1 MTVEKPLWQ
10 PEPEAACRSAM
21 ACFMG
26 EVNRR
31 HKLDLNDYAAL
42 WQWSIDNREQFWTLL
57 WEFFDVKSEHR
68 WNSVLENDVMPGARW
83 FDGARLNFAE
93 NLLRYRDERTALIFR
108 NEAGHRRTLS
118 YAELYKAVAAL
129 RAGLDQA
136 GVKKGDRVAA
146 YLPNMPETIITMLA
160 TASLGATF
168 SSTSPDFGV
177 NGVLDRFGQ
186 IEPKV
191 LIAADGYF
199 YNGKTFDCLE
209 RLQQITA
216 ALPSLEHLVVV
227 SHIADMPDLTGL
239 TQAVRWRDFCR
250 EADTIDFVPV
260 PFDHPQFILY
270 SSGTTGQPKCI
281 VHGAGGVL
289 LQHLKELGLHTDVS
303 REDVVF
309 YFTTCGWMMW
319 NWLVSG
325 LALGATLVLYD
336 GAPMHGGA
344 DAMLRLAAEEKISV
358 FGTSAKFISAL
369 HKAGVDG
376 KQGKQLA
383 TVRTILSTGSPL
395 LPEHYDY
402 VYGELHPGVQLASI
416 SGGTDIVSCFALGC
430 PILPVWRGELQCRGL
445 AMAVET
451 FDETGHTITGEP
463 GELVCTRAFPVM
475 PVSFW
480 NDPDGT
486 RYHAAYFDKF
496 PGVWRHGDWALI
508 TPHGGLTIYGRSDAV
523 LNPGGI
529 RIGTA
534 EIYRQVEKLPEILES
549 LAVAQ
554 DWEDDVRIV
563 LFVRMQPGNAFSD
576 DVVQRIKHTI
586 RASTTPRHVPAK
598 VLQVS
603 DLPRTRSGKI
613 SEIAV
618 REVIHGRPVKNTEAL
633 ANPEA
638 LDAFRNRPELAD

>member
-21 ACFMG
+21 ARFMG
-26 EVNRR
+26 EANKR
-31 HKLDLNDYAAL
+31 HGLELNDYAAL
-42 WQWSIDNREQFWTLL
+42 WQWSIEQREQFWPLL
-57 WEFFDVKSEHR
+57 WDFFDVKSAKR
-68 WNSVLENDVMPGARW
+68 WDSVLENDVMPGARW
-83 FDGARLNFAE
+83 FTGAQLNFAE

-118 YAELYKAVAAL
+118 YADLYKAVAAL

-136 GVKKGDRVAA
+136 GVKQGDRVAA
-146 YLPNMPETIITMLA
+146 YLPNMAETIITMLA

-199 YNGKTFDCLE
+199 YNGKTYDCLE
-209 RLQQITA
+209 RLHEITA
-216 ALPSLEHLVVV
+216 GLPALEHLVVV
-227 SHIADMPDLTGL
+227 PHVTDTPDLSGL
-239 TQAVRWRDFCR
+239 PQATHWHDFCR
-250 EADTIDFVPV
+250 DADSIDFVPV

-289 LQHLKELGLHTDVS
+289 LQHFKELGLHTDVS
-303 REDVVF
+303 REDVIF

-319 NWLVSG
+319 NWLASG
-325 LALGATLVLYD
+325 LALGATLVLFD

-344 DAMLRLAAEEKISV
+344 DAMLRLAAEEKINV

-376 KQGKQLA
+376 EQGKQLA

-402 VYGELHPGVQLASI
+402 VYGELHPNVQLASI

-445 AMAVET
+445 GMAVKT
-451 FDETGHTITGEP
+451 FDENGHPVTGEP

-480 NDPDGT
+480 DDPDGS

-496 PGVWRHGDWALI
+496 PGVWRHGDWARI
-508 TPHGGLTIYGRSDAV
+508 SPHGGLTIYGRSDAV
-523 LNPGGI
+523 LNPGGV

-554 DWEDDVRIV
+554 TWGDDVRIV
-563 LFVRMQPGNAFSD
+563 LFVRMQPGETFNDEVS
-576 DVVQRIKHTI
+576 QRIRNTI
-586 RASTTPRHVPAK
+586 RANTTPRHVPAK
-598 VLQVS
+598 ILEVA

-618 REVIHGRPVKNTEAL
+618 REVIHNRPVKNTEAL

-638 LDAFRNRPELAD
+638 LDDFRNRPELAK

>member
-1 MTVEKPLWQ
+1 MTVEKPLWR

-21 ACFMG
+21 ARFMG
-26 EVNRR
+26 EANKR
-31 HKLDLNDYAAL
+31 HGLELNDYAAL
-42 WQWSIDNREQFWTLL
+42 WQWSVDHREQFWPLV
-57 WEFFDVKSEHR
+57 WDFFDIKSMKR
-68 WNSVLENDVMPGARW
+68 WDSVLENDAMPGARW

-93 NLLRYRDERTALIFR
+93 NLLRYRDDRTALVFR
-108 NEAGHRRTLS
+108 NEAGHRRTLT
-118 YAELYKAVAAL
+118 YAELYRAVAGM
-129 RAGLDQA
+129 RAGLEQA
-136 GVKKGDRVAA
+136 GVKAGDRVAA
-146 YLPNMPETIITMLA
+146 YLPNMPETIVTMLA
-160 TASLGATF
+160 TASLGAIF

-191 LIAADGYF
+191 LVAADGYF

-209 RLQQITA
+209 PLKVITG

-227 SHIADMPDLTGL
+227 PHVNETPDLSGL
-239 TQAVRWRDFCR
+239 PKAAHWSDFCR
-250 EADTIDFVPV
+250 GAESIDFVPV
-260 PFDHPQFILY
+260 AFDHPQFILY
-270 SSGTTGQPKCI
+270 SSGTTGRPKCI

-303 REDVVF
+303 RDDVVF

-344 DAMLRLAAEEKISV
+344 DAMLRLAAEEKITV

-369 HKAGVDG
+369 HKAGVG
-376 KQGKQLA
+376 AEQGKQFA

-402 VYGELHPGVQLASI
+402 VYGELHPSVQLASI
-416 SGGTDIVSCFALGC
+416 SGGTDIVSCFGLGC
-430 PILPVWRGELQCRGL
+430 PLLPVWRGELQCRGL
-445 AMAVET
+445 GMAVEIY
-451 FDETGHTITGEP
+451 DEEGRSLTDEA
-463 GELVCTRAFPVM
+463 GELVCSRAFPVM

-480 NDPDGT
+480 NDPDGK
-486 RYHAAYFDKF
+486 RYHKAYFDKF
-496 PGVWRHGDWALI
+496 PGVWRHGDWAQL
-508 TPHGGLTIYGRSDAV
+508 TPRGGLVIYGRSDTV

-554 DWEDDVRIV
+554 QWDDDVRIV
-563 LFVRMQPGNAFSD
+563 LFVRMQPGKVFD
-576 DVVQRIKHTI
+576 EDLVRRVRETI
-586 RASTTPRHVPAK
+586 RANTTPRHVPAR
-598 VLQVS
+598 VLEVS

-618 REVIHGRPVKNTEAL
+618 REVIHGRPVKYTEAL
-633 ANPEA
+633 ANPDA
-638 LDAFRNRPELAD
+638 LDDFRDRPELKG